1 MSSRKPFILYQKAA
15 GGKGGKVWYA
25 AFWSAEE
32 GRYIKR
38 TSTHTV
44 DRGGA
49 ARAAEEI
56 IRRGIVPSA
65 EDPPVAQYLAAFW
78 SPDSF
83 YARAKALRHREL
95 SPRYI
100 ELCASAVRLYIAT
113 WPAFKRL
120 RVSELTPGAADKW
133 MLHLQGQ
140 GKSARTT
147 NIALQA
153 LRVAVRRWAKSRRL
167 PDPLEGFQKAAED
180 RQSRGS
186 LSLAEIKALLDCR
199 EGIDP
204 RARAGVPEIAV
215 SHLLRRIDARAR
227 AGVLLATLA
236 GLRLGECRGLTWQDV
251 DEEKGII
258 SIRQSIPVG
267 EKIPR
272 KPKWGSAGE
281 VPAAAPLME
290 ELAELAE
297 ACPWGKVG
305 YVLYADIQGKPIG
318 SDTLTNGFRRMLVAI
333 GISAEE
339 QKRRRL
345 SFHSTRHAFVSLARL
360 AGLADFLVQRYAR
373 HKTPMMME
381 QYSHANILDIEEAR
395 RKLGNAVKPKKGKRA
410 AG

>member
-44 DRGGA
+44 DRGEA

-65 EDPPVAQYLAAFW
+65 EDPPVAQYLASFW

-100 ELCASAVRLYIAT
+100 KLCASAVRLYIAT

-133 MLHLQGQ
+133 MLHLQGL

-186 LSLAEIKALLDCR
+186 LSRAEIKGLLDCR

-204 RARAGVPEIAV
+204 
-215 SHLLRRIDARAR
+215 RAR

-236 GLRLGECRGLTWQDV
+236 GLRLGECRGLTWQDI

-258 SIRQSIPVG
+258 TIRQSIPVG
-267 EKIPR
+267 EKLPR

-281 VPAAAPLME
+281 VPAATPLME

-297 ACPWGKVG
+297 GCPWGKVG
-305 YVLYADIQGKPIG
+305 YVLYAELQGKPVG

-395 RKLGNAVKPKKGKRA
+395 RKLANAVRPKKA

>member
-1 MSSRKPFILYQKAA
+1 MSSRKPFIMYQRAT

-25 AFWSAEE
+25 EFWSAEE

-44 DRGGA
+44 DRGEA
-49 ARAAEEI
+49 SRAAEDI

-78 SPDSF
+78 TPDSF

-140 GKSARTT
+140 GKSSRTI

-180 RQSRGS
+180 KQSRGS
-186 LSLAEIKALLDCR
+186 LSLAEIKALMDCR

-204 RARAGVPEIAV
+204 
-215 SHLLRRIDARAR
+215 RAR

-258 SIRQSIPVG
+258 TIRQSIPVG

-281 VPAAAPLME
+281 VPASAPLMK
-290 ELAELAE
+290 ELAELTE
-297 ACPWGKVG
+297 GSPWAKTG
-305 YVLYADIQGKPIG
+305 YVLYADLQGKPVG

-339 QKRRRL
+339 QRRRRL

-381 QYSHANILDIEEAR
+381 QYSHANILDIDEAR
-395 RKLGNAVKPKKGKRA
+395 RKLANAVKTKKARRTG
-410 AG
+410 

>member
-44 DRGGA
+44 DRAEA

-78 SPDSF
+78 SADSF

-100 ELCASAVRLYIAT
+100 ELCASAVRLYVAT

-133 MLHLQGQ
+133 MLHLQAQ

-180 RQSRGS
+180 KQSRGS

-199 EGIDP
+199 DGIDP
-204 RARAGVPEIAV
+204 RARAGV
-215 SHLLRRIDARAR
+215 
-227 AGVLLATLA
+227 LLAMLA
-236 GLRLGECRGLTWQDV
+236 GLRLGECRGLTWQDF

-267 EKIPR
+267 EKLPR
-272 KPKWGSAGE
+272 KPKWGSAGG
-281 VPAAAPLME
+281 VPASAPLME
-290 ELAELAE
+290 ELAELE
-297 ACPWGKVG
+297 TGSPWGKTG
-305 YVLYADIQGKPIG
+305 YVLYADIQGKPVG
-318 SDTLTNGFRRMLVAI
+318 SDTLTNGFRRMLAAI
-333 GISAEE
+333 GIPAEE

-395 RKLGNAVKPKKGKRA
+395 RKLANAVRPKKKRKA
-410 AG
+410 VG

>member
-44 DRGGA
+44 DRGEA
-49 ARAAEEI
+49 ALAAEEI

-65 EDPPVAQYLAAFW
+65 EDPPVSQYLAAFW
-78 SPDSF
+78 TADSF

-100 ELCASAVRLYIAT
+100 ELCSSAVRLYIAT

-180 RQSRGS
+180 KQSRGS

-199 EGIDP
+199 TYIDP
-204 RARAGVPEIAV
+204 ADKKMKE
-215 SHLLRRIDARAR
+215 IDARAR

-236 GLRLGECRGLTWQDV
+236 GLRLGECRGLTWEDV

-258 SIRQSIPVG
+258 TIRQSIPVG

-281 VPAAAPLME
+281 VPAMGPLME
-290 ELAELAE
+290 ELAEIAE
-297 ACPWGKVG
+297 QSPLGKIG
-305 YVLYADIQGKPIG
+305 YVLYADLQGKPIG
-318 SDTLTNGFRRMLVAI
+318 SDTLTNGFARMLKAI
-333 GISAEE
+333 GIPAEE
-339 QKRRRL
+339 QKARRL

-395 RKLGNAVKPKKGKRA
+395 RKLGNAVRPKKKK